1 MLENQK
7 PPCRCPRCGCDR
19 IAKNGRRKNG
29 TQKWKCRNPDCPDP
43 YFDDWTGTCF
53 SSCKLPD
60 EKIRLLL
67 SMTFEDC
74 LEEQIC
80 NVVGLSSRT
89 AYVWRLKIY
98 DVASRF
104 VASKGMLSGKVWF
117 DETFVSV
124 NASQLILRD
133 GRRLRGISGNQVAIC
148 AGIDSSGNRFA
159 EVAGKGH
166 PRGARCLQVYSKHVT
181 KGSHIVHDDFR
192 GHERFAEW
200 NGGEEDVWPT
210 KDPGS
215 LRAMQP
221 INSFHSSI
229 QRKFVV
235 HIGMLTEY
243 VQMYLDWLVFETYL
257 DEVEP
262 EEKIAFF
269 VDANRRVGGDF
280 KVKHR
285 Y

>member
-1 MLENQK
+1 MLERQK
-7 PPCRCPRCGCDR
+7 PPFKCPWCGSGR
-19 IAKNGRRKNG
+19 IARNGRRKNG
-29 TQKWKCRNPDCPDP
+29 AQKWKCRNPDCPHP

-60 EKIRLLL
+60 GKIRLLL

-89 AYVWRLKIY
+89 VYVWRLKIY

-104 VASKGMLSGKVWF
+104 IAGTRLSGKVWF

-124 NASQLILRD
+124 NASQLILHG
-133 GRRLRGISGNQVAIC
+133 GRRLRGISRNQVAIC
-148 AGIDSSGNRFA
+148 AAIDSSGNRFA
-159 EVAGKGH
+159 EVAGVGH
-166 PRGARCLQVYSKHVT
+166 PRGRKCLEVYSKHVA
-181 KGSHIVHDDFR
+181 KGSRIVHDDFR

-200 NGGEEDVWPT
+200 NGGEEEVWPT
-210 KDPGS
+210 ADPGS
-215 LRAMQP
+215 FKAMQP
-221 INSFHSSI
+221 INSFHASI
-229 QRKFVV
+229 KRKFAV

-243 VQMYLDWLVFETYL
+243 VQEYLDWLVFETYL
-257 DEVEP
+257 DELDP
-262 EEKIAFF
+262 KDKIAFF
-269 VDANRRVGGDF
+269 VEANRRVGGDF
-280 KVKHR
+280 KVKDR

>member
-1 MLENQK
+1 MLGNQK
-7 PPCRCPRCGCDR
+7 PPGRCPRCGCLR
-19 IAKNGRRKNG
+19 IARNGRRANG
-29 TQKWKCRNPDCPDP
+29 TSKWKCGNPDCPKP

-60 EKIRLLL
+60 EKMRLLL

-80 NVVGLSSRT
+80 NVAGLSSRT
-89 AYVWRLKIY
+89 VYVWRMKIY

-104 VASKGMLSGKVWF
+104 VSGARLSGRVWF

-124 NASQLILRD
+124 NASQLILHD
-133 GRRLRGISGNQVAIC
+133 GRKLRGISRNQVAIC
-148 AGIDSSGNRFA
+148 AAIDASGNRFA

-166 PRGARCLQVYSKHVT
+166 PRGAKCLEVYSRHIA
-181 KGSHIVHDDFR
+181 KGSSIIHDDFR

-200 NGGEEDVWPT
+200 NGGEEEIWT
-210 KDPGS
+210 SKDPRS
-215 LRAMQP
+215 LKAMQP
-221 INSFHSSI
+221 INAFHSQI
-229 QRKFVV
+229 QRKFAV
-235 HIGMLTEY
+235 HVGMLTEY
-243 VQMYLDWLVFETYL
+243 VQLYLDWLIFETYL
-257 DEVEP
+257 DGLEP

-280 KVKHR
+280 KVKDR